1 MKQFLFLI
9 FSFLAIVAC
18 TKTEVIEEEDPDVTE
33 FEIFDIVGQYN
44 MNDGPH
50 DLAIKG
56 NYVFACRDDK
66 IFVVD
71 ITDVTKPVL
80 VKTIDDLENA
90 NIFESLLIEGNT
102 LYAGCTSAGGVYVF
116 DITNPVLPTIANKYV
131 ADIYSGNK
139 IRPLKLFYTNNILW
153 AAGSNGTYTMLVK
166 YTTSGNT
173 LTAASYWVSNQSGNG
188 AGGVWANANN
198 VFISTAKGYVY
209 SFNASD
215 ITAGPLDSYTFSAE
229 AGHEHWGKTLIGNG
243 NKLYWADWGA
253 GFITINITNPADLSA
268 DALIT
273 HSSYKTQ
280 HVDAEGTNVYDFVI
294 NTTTNKIFVA
304 NGWSGLLQIDMNS
317 TDKVEKYIDYKDHQ
331 YYCIEQFGK
340 YVVVGNISGGTSDY
354 KGLKIIKVQE

>member
-1 MKQFLFLI
+1 MKQFLLLI
-9 FSFLAIVAC
+9 FSFLAIAAC
-18 TKTEVIEEEDPDVTE
+18 TKTEPIEEEDPDVTE

-71 ITDVTKPVL
+71 ISDVSNPKL
-80 VKTIDDLENA
+80 VKTLDDLEKN
-90 NIFESLLIEGNT
+90 NIFEGLLVEGNL
-102 LYAGCTSAGGVYVF
+102 LYAACTASSGVYVI
-116 DITNPVLPTIANKYV
+116 DITNPELPTIANKYLGE
-131 ADIYSGNK
+131 IYTGNK
-139 IRPLKLFYTNNILW
+139 LKPLKLFYTNNILW

-166 YTTSGNT
+166 YTVSGNT
-173 LTAASYWVSNQSGNG
+173 LAAANYWVLNESGNI

-209 SFNASD
+209 AFTASD
-215 ITAGPLDSYTFSAE
+215 IAAGPIDSYTFEAE
-229 AGHEHWGKTLIGNG
+229 AGHEHWGKTLTGYN

-253 GFITINITNPADLSA
+253 GFITLNISDPTNITA

-273 HSSYKTQ
+273 HSSYKAQ
-280 HVDAEGTNVYDFVI
+280 HTDAEGTNVYDFVI
-294 NTTTNKIFVA
+294 NTTTNKIYVA
-304 NGWSGLLQIDMNS
+304 NGWSGLLQIGTS
-317 TDKVEKYIDYKDHQ
+317 TSNQVEKFVDYKDHQ
-331 YYCIEQFGK
+331 YFCIEQFGK

-354 KGLKIIKVQE
+354 KGLKIIKVQD